1 PALQLDLAAL
11 DPKLTRTHPTLR
23 SLPTA
28 TASTRHTPP
37 GTRTLTCARPRGPRT
52 GVSTTSLP
60 KSARSP
66 ADNDCPERHRG
77 GRSPNHNATRP
88 PGGQVHDTTT
98 PLVARTT
105 SRSVTGRGRGRG
117 AARRTSPS
125 DPHPCPDE
133 VTYNARTR

>member
-1 PALQLDLAAL
+1 
-11 DPKLTRTHPTLR
+11 
-23 SLPTA
+23 PTA
-28 TASTRHTPP
+28 GTDTRRTRSPATIRSVPTVTASTWHTPA

-52 GVSTTSLP
+52 GGSTPSPP